1 LTQSTSFFGVLLT
14 RLAHAVGLASAVGVA
29 AFALK
34 ATGDRIPAA
43 ATAAAVAI
51 ASLHPR
57 RRPCRGLMVML
68 PS

>member
-1 LTQSTSFFGVLLT
+1 VLLT
-14 RLAHAVGLASAVGVA
+14 RWAHAVGLASAVGAVGL
-29 AFALK
+29 ALQ
-34 ATGDRIPAA
+34 ATGDMATAA

-57 RRPCRGLMVML
+57 RRPCRGLIVML